1 MSEVEDGYLITLIFF
16 WYVCVYT
23 VHIYNIIYI
32 YTVHIYIYIYSTY
45 IYIYIYTLYIYTV
58 LYILYN
64 YICIYTYL
72 YYIPSSIP
80 CNGRARHSALQVKH
94 GEKVGNPQCSIFVID
109 KSRQRMASVGWKS
122 KVLRWFPAILV
133 EWSLRN
139 ISVNYQSLAVMSLDS
154 L

>member
-23 VHIYNIIYI
+23 VHIYIYNIIYI
-32 YTVHIYIYIYSTY
+32 YSTYIYIQY
-45 IYIYIYTLYIYTV
+45 IYIYIYTLYIYCTV
-58 LYILYN
+58 YIIQLYMY
-64 YICIYTYL
+64 IYTYL